1 MTSTGPPPGRPVDIP
16 VTFRAY
22 GARGGAMAAFLQ
34 RLPGLLREIVDDWQ
48 LTYDGLPRHGGGAL
62 VVPVRTVGGRPA
74 VLKLSLPHDEAEH
87 EHLGLQAWRGN
98 GTVLLLRADPHRW
111 ALLLERLHA
120 DEDLTSLGDLQAC
133 EVVAGL
139 YARLH
144 VPALPQLRRLS
155 SYVDRWTGRLAALP
169 AGAPV
174 PRRLVEQAVSLGR
187 NFVADPATDARMI
200 HGDLHYENVLAGD
213 REPWLAIDPK
223 PVAGDPHYE
232 VAPMLWN
239 RWGEA
244 VRSGDV
250 RGAVRRRFHT
260 IVDTALLDEARARD
274 WVVVRE
280 LHNVLWAIE
289 DALDEN
295 RPLDAADR
303 DVVTRSVT
311 IAKAVQ
317 G

>member
-1 MTSTGPPPGRPVDIP
+1 VTSTGPSHGQPVDIP
-16 VTFRAY
+16 ATFRAR
-22 GARGGAMAAFLQ
+22 GARGGAMAAFLE
-34 RLPGLLREIVDDWQ
+34 RVPGLLREVVDDWQ
-48 LTYDGLPRHGGGAL
+48 LSYDGLPRHGSGAL
-62 VVPVRTVGGRPA
+62 VVPVHTVDGRPA

-111 ALLLERLHA
+111 VLLLERLHA
-120 DEDLTSLGDLQAC
+120 DEDLTSVCDLEAC

-155 SYVDRWTGRLAALP
+155 SCVDRWTGRLAALP
-169 AGAPV
+169 SDAPV

-187 NFVADPATDARMI
+187 GFVADPATDARMI
-200 HGDLHYENVLAGD
+200 HGDLHYANVLAGD

-223 PVAGDPHYE
+223 PMAGDPHYE

-239 RWGEA
+239 RWEE
-244 VRSGDV
+244 VVQSGDV

-260 IVDTALLDEARARD
+260 IVDAALLDEARARD

-289 DALDEN
+289 DAVDEN
-295 RPLDAADR
+295 RPLDVEDH
-303 DVVTRSVT
+303 DLVTTSVT